1 MRGLRLE
8 LLINPRWIAIAW
20 IWCALVLAPGVDAQE
35 VVIHPSQNESRITRN
50 ALRAMF
56 GMRLRTWPDGTPIRV
71 FVLREDSSTHKAF
84 AKRILQIFPHQLSR
98 AWDRLVFSGTGQA
111 PQVVQSPE
119 EMLAKVASTPG
130 AIGYLPPESIDERV
144 QRVGINGS

>member
-1 MRGLRLE
+1 MWMLG
-8 LLINPRWIAIAW
+8 AFF
-20 IWCALVLAPGVDAQE
+20 LAPWVDAQE
-35 VVIHPSQNESRITRN
+35 VVIHPSQKDSPLTRN

-56 GMRLRTWPDGTPIRV
+56 GMRLRTWPDGTPVKV

-119 EMLAKVASTPG
+119 EMLARVANTPG

-144 QRVGINGS
+144 QRVGIRES